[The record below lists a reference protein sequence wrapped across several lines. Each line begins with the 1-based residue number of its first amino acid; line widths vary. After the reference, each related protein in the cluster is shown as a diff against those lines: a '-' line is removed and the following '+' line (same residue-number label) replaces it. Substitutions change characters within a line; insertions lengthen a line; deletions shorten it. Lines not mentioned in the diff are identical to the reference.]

1 MKTFFE
7 TFTKTIYDPA
17 FYRSVAEAPLK
28 EALVFYVKVALFLAT
43 VMTIIFTI
51 VLVPQGIR
59 FVKERAPILVK
70 QYYPEQ
76 LVVRIDKGEA
86 SVNVSEPY
94 IVLNKAEAP
103 QAMSEKPVKNLIVID
118 TRSDFETK
126 KFNEYD
132 TFALLTKHEFA
143 TRDDNGKITIQNLSG
158 FPSVVIDQAKLLSWG
173 EKIMNSLT
181 VVVPLGITLTLFLLF
196 MGFIIYII
204 PLLLFA
210 LIPYFVAKLK
220 KMSLTYSGAYKMS
233 LYAVV
238 PALALKTLLNI
249 SGFMFIPAYFTLLI
263 FILIVTL
270 NMRETEPEQSKLF
283 EN

>member
-7 TFTKTIYDPA
+7 TFTKTIYNPV
-17 FYRSVAEAPLK
+17 FYRSIAEAPLK

-59 FVKERAPILVK
+59 FVKERAPVLVK

-76 LVVRIDKGEA
+76 LVVKIDKGEV
-86 SVNVSEPY
+86 SVNVPEPY
-94 IVLNKAEAP
+94 IVSNKAEMP
-103 QAMSEKPVKNLIVID
+103 QTLNEKPVKNLIVID
-118 TRSDFETK
+118 TRGDFESS

-143 TRDDNGKITIQNLSG
+143 TRDDNGKTTIQNLSG
-158 FPSVVIDQAKLLSWG
+158 FPSVVIDQTTLLSWG
-173 EKIMNSLT
+173 EKIVSSLT
-181 VVVPLGITLTLFLLF
+181 LFIPLGIILTLFLLF
-196 MGFIIYII
+196 MGFAIYII

-210 LIPYFVAKLK
+210 LIPYLIAKLK
-220 KMSLTYSGAYKMS
+220 KISLTYSGAYKMS

-238 PALALKTLLNI
+238 PALALKALLNI
-249 SGFMFIPAYFTLLI
+249 SGFIFIPAYFTLLI
-263 FILIVTL
+263 FILVITL
-270 NMRETEPEQSKLF
+270 NMREVEQPKLF
-283 EN
+283 ES